1 MFEEFIY
8 IIVKCFCEHANGV
21 VIFFEFLGWFRFDI
35 RSIWKQTIVFVQF
48 ILVFHFKS
56 VFQFYFPFKVFYIG
70 FNLFFVKIPWRWT
83 EI

>member
-8 IIVKCFCEHANGV
+8 IIIKWFYEHANGV

-35 RSIWKQTIVFVQF
+35 RSIWKQTIVFVRY
-48 ILVFHFKS
+48 ILVVHFK
-56 VFQFYFPFKVFYIG
+56 KVFYLG
-70 FNLFFVKIPWRWT
+70 FNLFFVIILWT